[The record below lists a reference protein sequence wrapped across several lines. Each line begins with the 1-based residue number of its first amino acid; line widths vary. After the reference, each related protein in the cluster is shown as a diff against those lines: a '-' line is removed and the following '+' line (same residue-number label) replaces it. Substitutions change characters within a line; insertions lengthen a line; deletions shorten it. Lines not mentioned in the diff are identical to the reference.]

1 MGVAVSRD
9 ILIETDGGP
18 RVALGKLFASF
29 TPRERCRWFQ
39 WAGIDLSMD
48 EFGILPGPVER
59 FLETLDVKRQMEL
72 V

>member
-1 MGVAVSRD
+1 MSRD
-9 ILIETDGGP
+9 ILIDTEAGP

-39 WAGIDLSMD
+39 WAGIDLTTD

-59 FLETLDVKRQMEL
+59 FLAVLDEKSQMRL
-72 V
+72 LNT